1 MLFSRYKENLWQK
14 NMERGKEEKEELI
27 KNDLENNSTA
37 TTLPKKKQLKRESKR
52 VKWLEKER

>member
-1 MLFSRYKENLWQK
+1 MAKEFDK
-14 NMERGKEEKEELI
+14 GKEEKEELI

-52 VKWLEKER
+52 AKWLEKER